1 MKDWKR
7 WYHWIKVDILDTQNK
22 EDAYILTRYIFICRF
37 MRVRSFFLFTS
48 VSPMAKTGTQK
59 VINEYVLADGITIST
74 NFSKLETATFMTKRQ
89 HQLISEYL
97 KISTFHLGKITK
109 MLWNTTW
116 AIPLLLWAAFAFT
129 QIICFS

>member
-1 MKDWKR
+1 
-7 WYHWIKVDILDTQNK
+7 
-22 EDAYILTRYIFICRF
+22 

-109 MLWNTTW
+109 ML
-116 AIPLLLWAAFAFT
+116 
-129 QIICFS
+129 